1 MNKYQEAIKSL
12 LHGIDYMIQ
21 NAMTKSTQIYNGL
34 IVSKTGNKAE
44 IRVNGKTFTLPQYG
58 NFSHVVNETVKV
70 FVPQGNMN
78 LAFYI

>member
-1 MNKYQEAIKSL
+1 MNNYHDAIKSL

-34 IVSKTGNKAE
+34 IVSKTGDKAE
-44 IRVNGKTFTLPQYG
+44 VKVNGKTFTLPQYG
-58 NFSHVVNETVKV
+58 NFAHVVNETVKV